1 MAKNKLRRFA
11 EMKSMSC
18 VFEPDMETSQRD
30 DFALKG
36 NWNRDYFKNLNPIIL
51 ELGCGKGEYAVG
63 LGKKYP
69 NKNYI
74 GVDIKGARV
83 YEGAVEVER
92 QKMTNIGFV
101 RARIDFVETFFGE
114 NEVDEIWLTFS
125 DPQPNKPNKRLSS
138 KVFVDKYRK
147 FLKPGGIIHL
157 KTDSDIL
164 FESTLEEIRQ
174 HQYELIEKTWDLYGE
189 MREDLDAETHE
200 ILSIRTHY
208 ETIFS
213 AKGFK
218 IKYCRFKLD

>member
-1 MAKNKLRRFA
+1 MAKKKLIKFA
-11 EMKSMSC
+11 
-18 VFEPDMETSQRD
+18 DMETMDCVFQPNLETVLND
-30 DFALKG
+30 TFELKG
-36 NWNRDYFKNLNPIIL
+36 KWHKDYFKNDNPLIV

-69 NKNYI
+69 EKNYI
-74 GVDIKGARV
+74 GIDVKGARV
-83 YEGAVEVER
+83 WEGANVTREENL
-92 QKMTNIGFV
+92 TNIGWV
-101 RARIDFVETFFGE
+101 RARIDFVHTFFGKD
-114 NEVDEIWLTFS
+114 EVDEIWLTFS

-138 KVFVDKYRK
+138 KLFVDRYKQ

-164 FESTLEEIRQ
+164 FESTLEQIEE
-174 HQYELIEKTWDLYGE
+174 HGYNLIEKTWDLYAE
-189 MREDLDAETHE
+189 MPEDLDEDTRE

-218 IKYCRFKLD
+218 IKYCKFTV